1 MRPIQSWILTI
12 ALLCGLGG
20 ILQAQAPAKAGGAGD
35 LMIAPTRVVFE
46 GRKRTAEVSLSN
58 TGTARATF
66 RVSLIRMVMDENGGF
81 SEKPLDPG
89 AENLQSL
96 FRFSPREVTLEPQET
111 QLIRIQVRK
120 PADLPEGEY
129 RLHMVFRGVPPAEE
143 PAPLKAEAPK
153 ELSINL
159 RPIYGIAI
167 PLIVRHGETS
177 AKATITDLAFDA
189 KAKTLQFKLNRS
201 GNQSI
206 YGDLQATRLEANGK
220 PTVLS
225 QANGLA
231 VYTPNASRR
240 VILPVNQALATGDRV
255 RVTYFLP
262 DGGALQAE
270 AILTLP

>member
-1 MRPIQSWILTI
+1 
-12 ALLCGLGG
+12 
-20 ILQAQAPAKAGGAGD
+20 
-35 LMIAPTRVVFE
+35 MIAPTRVVFE

-58 TGTARATF
+58 SGTARATF
-66 RVSLIRMVMDENGGF
+66 RVSLIRMDMDENGGF

-89 AENLQSL
+89 AENMQSL
-96 FRFSPREVTLEPQET
+96 FRFSPREVTLDPQET
-111 QLIRIQVRK
+111 QVIRIQVRK
-120 PADLPEGEY
+120 PAELPEGEY

-167 PLIVRHGETS
+167 PLIVRHGETA
-177 AKATITDLAFDA
+177 AKASITDLAFDA

-201 GNQSI
+201 GNQSV
-206 YGDLQATRLEANGK
+206 YGDLQATRLESDSRA
-220 PTVLS
+220 TVLS

-240 VILPVNQALATGDRV
+240 VTLPVDHTLSAGDRV
-255 RVTYFLP
+255 RVTYSFP
-262 DGGALQAE
+262 DRGALQAE
-270 AILTLP
+270 AILTIP